1 MFFLLIFVILFF
13 AFQKKTW
20 SDRVSNDVRLWYPT
34 DELLFWRIFMEIP
47 EYTVVLRFTISILI
61 SPMWYIAHNLNSP
74 FIRNRI
80 WENKTRNEVG
90 KLKYWKSEQ
99 NNARIKNIL
108 NIKKIKRDRKKY
120 YENKEVS
127 ALSGAWKA
135 LMPV

>member
-1 MFFLLIFVILFF
+1 
-13 AFQKKTW
+13 
-20 SDRVSNDVRLWYPT
+20 
-34 DELLFWRIFMEIP
+34 
-47 EYTVVLRFTISILI
+47 
-61 SPMWYIAHNLNSP
+61 MWYIAHNLNSP

-127 ALSGAWKA
+127 ALSGA
-135 LMPV
+135 